1 MSPATASE
9 HAAVSPATAR
19 RFIRTDVTP
28 LPGRRRKEHAATG
41 GPAPRSHRLHVVN
54 EEIFRGVL
62 LRERKRADR
71 SNAAFVLLLLEI
83 NAKISSAEWRHVVD
97 ALAAAKRDTDVIGW
111 FERGRVVGLIL
122 LEGGVSDASVC
133 RALEDRVRGELTKR
147 LDPTAMASVA
157 IGVHVHPAPSEDR
170 GEGAEAVD
178 PLLVAIRPRSDSSP
192 AAWIKRGLDIMG
204 SLLLLLM
211 VAPAFLIIAAL
222 IKFTSRGPVFFRQV
236 RIGQEAK
243 PFTILKFRTMAVNA
257 DHALHRDYVSGFIQ
271 ASGQAQSGQRGSHN
285 GVFKLTHDPRIT
297 PVGRILRKTSL
308 DELPQFLN
316 VLTGEMSLVGPRPPI
331 PYEVEQYKPWH
342 CRRVLDA
349 KPGITGLWQVS
360 GRSRTT
366 FDEMVRLD
374 LRYARNRSFWT
385 DIKILLATPRAVISG
400 KGAC

>member
-1 MSPATASE
+1 MSQASAQE
-9 HAAVSPATAR
+9 FVR
-19 RFIRTDVTP
+19 MDVTP
-28 LPGRRRKEHAATG
+28 LPGRRRKEHATTG
-41 GPAPRSHRLHVVN
+41 SAVHRRHGLHVVS

-62 LRERKRADR
+62 VRERKRADR
-71 SNAAFVLLLLEI
+71 SNGAFILLLLEI
-83 NAKISSAEWRHVVD
+83 NAGASSSEWRHAID
-97 ALAAAKRDTDVIGW
+97 GLEAAKRDTDVIGW

-122 LEGGVSDASVC
+122 LEGGVSDTLVC
-133 RALEDRVRGELTKR
+133 RALEDRVRGELAKR
-147 LDPTAMASVA
+147 LDPKSMASVA
-157 IGVHVHPAPSEDR
+157 IGVHVHPAPLEDR
-170 GEGAEAVD
+170 ANGAEPID
-178 PLLVAIRPRSDSSP
+178 ELLVALQPRNDRSP
-192 AAWIKRGLDIMG
+192 AARIKRGLDIFG
-204 SLLLLLM
+204 SLMLM
-211 VAPAFLIIAAL
+211 FLVGPAFVMIAAL
-222 IKFTSRGPVFFRQV
+222 IKLTSRGPVFFRQV
-236 RIGQEAK
+236 RIGQDAK
-243 PFTILKFRTMAVNA
+243 PFTILKFRTMAVNS
-257 DHALHRDYVSGFIQ
+257 DHALHRDYVSWFIQ
-271 ASGQAQSGQRGSHN
+271 ASGQAQPGQSGTN

-297 PVGRILRKTSL
+297 PVGRVLRKTSL

-331 PYEVEQYKPWH
+331 PYELEQYKPWH

>member
-1 MSPATASE
+1 MSPAN
-9 HAAVSPATAR
+9 AR
-19 RFIRTDVTP
+19 KFIRMDVTS
-28 LPGRRRKEHAATG
+28 LPGRRRMEHATTG
-41 GPAPRSHRLHVVN
+41 SPAHRSHGLHVVS

-71 SNAAFVLLLLEI
+71 SNGAFVLLLLEI
-83 NAKISSAEWRHVVD
+83 NADATSSEWRHAID

-122 LEGGVSDASVC
+122 LEAGVSDALAC
-133 RALEDRVRGELTKR
+133 RALERRVRGELAKR
-147 LDPTAMASVA
+147 LDPASIAGVA
-157 IGVHVHPAPSEDR
+157 IGVHVHPAPLEAPEKGVEPIDELLIALQPRNDR
-170 GEGAEAVD
+170 
-178 PLLVAIRPRSDSSP
+178 SP
-192 AAWIKRGLDIMG
+192 TARIKRGLDVIG
-204 SLLLLLM
+204 SLILMLL
-211 VAPAFLIIAAL
+211 VGPAFLIIAAL
-222 IKFTSRGPVFFRQV
+222 IKLTSPGPVFFRQV
-236 RIGQEAK
+236 RIGQDAK

-257 DHALHRDYVSGFIQ
+257 DHALHRDYVSWFIQ
-271 ASGQAQSGQRGSHN
+271 ASGQAQPPQGGSHN

-297 PVGRILRKTSL
+297 PVGRVLRKTSL

-331 PYEVEQYKPWH
+331 PYELEQYKPWH

-374 LRYARNRSFWT
+374 LRYARTRSFWT